1 MCVRD
6 ELMRVI
12 TYNILTLTPCFLLF
26 RLSGTECFFFLS
38 IELLSKMII
47 CFETLGKETIQV
59 REGMQN

>member
-12 TYNILTLTPCFLLF
+12 TYNILTLTPCFLSF
-26 RLSGTECFFFLS
+26 HLSGIDFFFYFLS

-47 CFETLGKETIQV
+47 CFETHGKETI
-59 REGMQN
+59 

>member
-47 CFETLGKETIQV
+47 CFETLGKETV
-59 REGMQN
+59 

>member
-26 RLSGTECFFFLS
+26 HLSGTECFFFYFLS

-47 CFETLGKETIQV
+47 CFETLGKETV
-59 REGMQN
+59 